1 MWEVKTKGIGEGRGS
16 TQTCDSLI
24 PSRIVPVFHPLYHL
38 YSNNKHLMNA
48 NILPWLPE
56 SWQPYTSLLLWWTH
70 SFPPSIQERKIVGG
84 KTKGLRRHPLIN
96 MFKSWHVFFLW
107 APLNWHPLSM
117 ALFTLKWFAI
127 VLHPLLSRPPD
138 RWPIKCFALCL
149 PASLPSPSLF
159 FLKTQSAHPLALPPP
174 GVAVG
179 KPGALPNSS
188 CSTERVWIPVK
199 GGKGAHQSVD
209 SVSNTVRD
217 KWFWVPE
224 TVIEKKKGGWGGTF

>member
-127 VLHPLLSRPPD
+127 VLQPAAIKASWQMTYQMLRPL
-138 RWPIKCFALCL
+138 
-149 PASLPSPSLF
+149 SPSIF
-159 FLKTQSAHPLALPPP
+159 AIPPP
-174 GVAVG
+174 
-179 KPGALPNSS
+179 
-188 CSTERVWIPVK
+188 
-199 GGKGAHQSVD
+199 
-209 SVSNTVRD
+209 
-217 KWFWVPE
+217 F
-224 TVIEKKKGGWGGTF
+224 F